1 MIPSSHPLVFLRLLL
16 LVVPPESE
24 GEAPAG
30 VRPPV
35 PSLAMQEQRA
45 RRPLE
50 NPQRS
55 HRSDPLVLPG
65 RSLLCWA
72 FCVKTLPARASQRH
86 VKRQGAWSVDCK
98 VQILGVVVFSSG
110 LGLAEALARLFLM
123 VKLAH
128 LWPCYCLSTHFLI
141 VLFFFIP
148 FTELQY
154 NCPWACVVCRTRRN
168 TESFHWPSAVTL
180 DRSRLPRGNL
190 CDADKVTQ
198 IFMLLLSILTFS
210 LPCYKSA
217 WMLLAEINSLLVF

>member
-16 LVVPPESE
+16 LVIPPESE

-141 VLFFFIP
+141 VLFFLSLSLSCNIIAGERVWSAEHAVTPSP
-148 FTELQY
+148 FTGPQRW
-154 NCPWACVVCRTRRN
+154 PWTEAASHVEICVMQTKWLRSSCY
-168 TESFHWPSAVTL
+168 SSQFLHFHYRAT
-180 DRSRLPRGNL
+180 
-190 CDADKVTQ
+190 
-198 IFMLLLSILTFS
+198 S
-210 LPCYKSA
+210 LHECC
-217 WMLLAEINSLLVF
+217 